1 MKHFALAA
9 LLSLSVTGVAA
20 ADVTL
25 SDDNATVTHDCA
37 ADGALT
43 VAGNNITVTL
53 TGTCTDIVM
62 SGNTN
67 TLTGSTKAI
76 MLSGNANTA
85 SLDVVDKIVAS
96 GNMNT
101 ATWKRTSE
109 AIVPVKPV
117 SGTTTVRRITWER
130 PIPRTT
136 GPGLIRA
143 LASALATPWLSVKEG
158 SVASTSPWSG
168 TCGP

>member
-1 MKHFALAA
+1 MKHLALAA
-9 LLSLSVTGVAA
+9 LLTLSLTRLAA
-20 ADVTL
+20 AEVTL

-53 TGTCTDIVM
+53 TGSCTDVVI

-76 MLSGNANTA
+76 MLSGNTNTA
-85 SLDVVDKIVAS
+85 SLEVVDKIVAS

-101 ATWKRTSE
+101 ATWKRTSN
-109 AIVPVKPV
+109 PKKLKKP
-117 SGTTTVRRITWER
+117 RISKPGNQNT
-130 PIPRTT
+130 IIRT
-136 GPGLIRA
+136 
-143 LASALATPWLSVKEG
+143 K
-158 SVASTSPWSG
+158 
-168 TCGP
+168 